1 MAIEQVGGQGVYVI
15 TGSGRDPRRTS
26 NGQSW
31 ADLVTKQKYM
41 LYKSAYDQALREYN
55 AGIISNKERQR
66 RVEQLQQDIRQ
77 ERKEIAG
84 RIVTGKHILLLGY

>member
-1 MAIEQVGGQGVYVI
+1 MAIQQVGGQGVYVI

-41 LYKSAYDQALREYN
+41 LYQSAYDQAMREYN
-55 AGIISNKERQR
+55 QGLITEKERQA
-66 RVEQLQQDIRQ
+66 
-77 ERKEIAG
+77 KMAEIQKQIGAQ
-84 RIVTGKHILLLGY
+84 RS